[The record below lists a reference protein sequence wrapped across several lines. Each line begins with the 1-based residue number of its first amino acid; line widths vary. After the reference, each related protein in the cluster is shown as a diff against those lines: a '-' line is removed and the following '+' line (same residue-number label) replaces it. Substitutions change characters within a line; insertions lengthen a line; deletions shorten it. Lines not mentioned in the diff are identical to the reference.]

1 MFKTMGG
8 RSLFAGQSFDVIEAP
23 TAGPL
28 VAEALGGV
36 GHHDLVAQV
45 IQPFTQEIPRL
56 KRLEGMNLDNKANSA
71 MVPKNDDNNQTIKLL
86 GTYSNLT
93 IPFWD
98 QTVSYFEP

>member
-1 MFKTMGG
+1 MQA
-8 RSLFAGQSFDVIEAP
+8 LNGQSFDVIEAP

-56 KRLEGMNLDNKANSA
+56 KRLEGMNL
-71 MVPKNDDNNQTIKLL
+71 VPKKTMITIK
-86 GTYSNLT
+86 
-93 IPFWD
+93 P
-98 QTVSYFEP
+98 

>member
-45 IQPFTQEIPRL
+45 IQPFTQEVPQFDRWKASKARWIL
-56 KRLEGMNLDNKANSA
+56 KNSSARSFFFVEGSH
-71 MVPKNDDNNQTIKLL
+71 T
-86 GTYSNLT
+86 
-93 IPFWD
+93 F
-98 QTVSYFEP
+98 

>member
-1 MFKTMGG
+1 MGG
-8 RSLFAGQSFDVIEAP
+8 RSLFAGPKWSFDVIEAP

-56 KRLEGMNLDNKANSA
+56 KRLEGMNLDKKGKFGYGS
-71 MVPKNDDNNQTIKLL
+71 KKR
-86 GTYSNLT
+86 
-93 IPFWD
+93 
-98 QTVSYFEP
+98 

>member
-45 IQPFTQEIPRL
+45 IQTIHPGNTSAEEAGRDELGQQGKFGYGSK
-56 KRLEGMNLDNKANSA
+56 KR
-71 MVPKNDDNNQTIKLL
+71 
-86 GTYSNLT
+86 
-93 IPFWD
+93 W
-98 QTVSYFEP
+98 